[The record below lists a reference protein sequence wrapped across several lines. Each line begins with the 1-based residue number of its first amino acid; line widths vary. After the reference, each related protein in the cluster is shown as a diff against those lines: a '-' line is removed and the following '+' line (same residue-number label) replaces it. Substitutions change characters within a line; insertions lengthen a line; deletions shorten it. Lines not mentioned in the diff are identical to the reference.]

1 MQPVQHLSG
10 VSAAA
15 VAVAAAGDWRFPGF
29 HSVAVGKPG
38 SCLRVPPFAGI
49 VAVAVVALAA
59 AFVVYSKPGAVP
71 MSAGS
76 AAPHSQRAI
85 HRTRRPRAAVAV
97 AVALAELVQK
107 MPALPVA

>member
-1 MQPVQHLSG
+1 
-10 VSAAA
+10 
-15 VAVAAAGDWRFPGF
+15 
-29 HSVAVGKPG
+29 
-38 SCLRVPPFAGI
+38 
-49 VAVAVVALAA
+49 
-59 AFVVYSKPGAVP
+59 VP